1 MNFRNPHRLRTP
13 LLKSACRPALV
24 ASAAAAL
31 MTLFGAQSFG
41 ADTTGETFVFGWT
54 ETSGNNVGLTGMVDL
69 TLGPVSTQSGF
80 FDLSTFDVT
89 QAGGFCGICTPKSEN
104 LGSALF
110 DATTNGLMGDIT
122 GSYVNSK
129 GKTHTFT
136 LTLTDLPSGMWT
148 YADTGPGGSTQT
160 SMGTYKT
167 TAATATGVDEPATML
182 LLIPAAAGLGIALRR
197 RRSAITA

>member
-1 MNFRNPHRLRTP
+1 MNLANPYRPGNP
-13 LLKSACRPALV
+13 LLKSVRRPALV

-31 MTLFGAQSFG
+31 MTLFGAQAFG

-54 ETSGNNVGLTGMVDL
+54 ETSGKNVGLTGMVDL
-69 TLGPVSTQSGF
+69 TLGPASTESGF
-80 FDLSTFDVT
+80 FDLSSFDVT
-89 QAGGFCGICTPKSEN
+89 EAGGFCGICTPKSEN

-110 DATTNGLMGDIT
+110 DATTNGLVGDIT
-122 GSYVNSK
+122 GSYVNST

-136 LTLTDLPSGMWT
+136 LTLTDAGMWT

-167 TAATATGVDEPATML
+167 SAAVSGVDEPATIL

-197 RRSAITA
+197 RLTKTT